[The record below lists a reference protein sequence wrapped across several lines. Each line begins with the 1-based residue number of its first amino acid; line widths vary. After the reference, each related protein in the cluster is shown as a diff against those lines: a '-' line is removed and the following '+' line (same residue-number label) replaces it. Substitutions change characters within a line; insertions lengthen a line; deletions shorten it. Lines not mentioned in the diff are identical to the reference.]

1 MIKQPYNMP
10 IDGRPH
16 GLKRDQTYLLMAEY
30 IYKWDKNGE
39 TYRIVVPKGFIY
51 DGASIPRL
59 VWTLTGMRPDGLLR
73 AAALV
78 HDFLYEHKGKM
89 PKGTYQ
95 MRSDKRYTDLNDQ
108 WSRKNADKMFARI
121 LKESGVSRFKRRMAC
136 RAVRL
141 GGWLAWRT

>member
-1 MIKQPYNMP
+1 MIKQPYNTP

-16 GLKRDQTYLLMAEY
+16 GLKRDQAYRLEKEY

-39 TYRIVVPKGFIY
+39 TYRIIIPEGLVY

-59 VWTLTGMRPDGLLR
+59 TWTLTGMRPDGLLR

-78 HDFLYEHKGKM
+78 HDFIYIHKGKM
-89 PKGTYQ
+89 PKGSYQ
-95 MRSDKRYTDLNDQ
+95 MHNDKRYVDLNTR
-108 WSRKNADKMFARI
+108 WTRKKADKMFAQI
-121 LKESGVSRFKRRMAC
+121 LKESGVSRFKRRIAY
-136 RAVRL
+136 RAVRI